1 MLSDASFDYFDNLLE
16 DYLSEKPDMKSFSI
30 GQSVFPLIHV
40 HSEDDFSDSGQGS
53 PGSSASTRL
62 SNSPDPISN
71 WESNIER
78 SIWGSILDDL
88 PDEILSTEIDN
99 HLNNLQ
105 NALIHEND
113 IVLENV
119 INSLD
124 DESCLL
130 TMCTK
135 EILNNIETDQNY
147 VSNTE
152 SHEKISPTS
161 NDFNL
166 SISNESDEVEKS
178 VQLLPLLQNFLQNSN
193 IKVGKNVFFIQK
205 NQVAT
210 STPSASHHS
219 DIAIQQVNISTPT
232 VFSQKSSLQNLIGLS
247 KNSTLN
253 DKRDEILTSVSKIK
267 NVKQRSNIED
277 HNYVNDVARDAI
289 GTNSEKQGSIL
300 KLTDEEK
307 RLLEL
312 ENVVLPENF
321 GLTKDEEKIL
331 KKVRRKIKNK
341 QSAMESRRRRKDYID
356 SLEQRVKN
364 CTDIN
369 LTLKKKVD
377 SLTDENKSLLKQ
389 LKELQKFFSTS
400 VQQSHNTKKG
410 TCLAVLALTFGLLF
424 LPFNS
429 MPGNILKSSTEA
441 PNQANVF
448 RSRTLL
454 HLKKQKDYEAFENDA
469 VLPHS
474 DIYNRTYLTSDFKV
488 FSEEMRNKIEQ
499 LLTED
504 SGSNLLKTTLD
515 VYMNSIKLSRD
526 WELKKLDP
534 INVLE
539 FHQDDVS
546 Y

>member
-147 VSNTE
+147 
-152 SHEKISPTS
+152 
-161 NDFNL
+161 
-166 SISNESDEVEKS
+166 
-178 VQLLPLLQNFLQNSN
+178 
-193 IKVGKNVFFIQK
+193 
-205 NQVAT
+205 VAT

>member
-1 MLSDASFDYFDNLLE
+1 MLSDAPFDYFDNLFE

-30 GQSVFPLIHV
+30 GQSVFPLTHV
-40 HSEDDFSDSGQGS
+40 HSEDDFSDSGHGS
-53 PGSSASTRL
+53 PGSCVSTRL

-99 HLNNLQ
+99 HLNNFQ
-105 NALIHEND
+105 NASRHEND

-135 EILNNIETDQNY
+135 EILNNIETDENY
-147 VSNTE
+147 DTKSQ
-152 SHEKISPTS
+152 EKISQTS

-178 VQLLPLLQNFLQNSN
+178 VQLLPFLQNFLQNSS
-193 IKVGKNVFFIQK
+193 IKVGENVFFIQK

-210 STPSASHHS
+210 STPSASHYS
-219 DIAIQQVNISTPT
+219 DIAVQQVNISTPT
-232 VFSQKSSLQNLIGLS
+232 VFSQKSSLQNLAGLS
-247 KNSTLN
+247 KTSTLN
-253 DKRDEILTSVSKIK
+253 DKQNEILTSVSKIK
-267 NVKQRSNIED
+267 NAKQPNNIED
-277 HNYVNDVARDAI
+277 HNYFNGVARDAI
-289 GTNSEKQGSIL
+289 GTNSEKQESML

-341 QSAMESRRRRKDYID
+341 QSAMESRRRRKEYID

-410 TCLAVLALTFGLLF
+410 TCFAVLALTFGLLF

-429 MPGNILKSSTEA
+429 MSGNILKSSTEV

-454 HLKKQKDYEAFENDA
+454 HLKKQNNYEAFENDA

-515 VYMNSIKLSRD
+515 VYMNSIKLSRN

-546 Y
+546 SY

>member
-1 MLSDASFDYFDNLLE
+1 MLSDAPFDYFDNLFE

-30 GQSVFPLIHV
+30 GQSVFPLTHV
-40 HSEDDFSDSGQGS
+40 HSEDDFSDSGHGS
-53 PGSSASTRL
+53 PGSCVSTRL

-99 HLNNLQ
+99 HLNNFQ
-105 NALIHEND
+105 NASRHEND

-135 EILNNIETDQNY
+135 EILNNIETDENY
-147 VSNTE
+147 DTKSQ
-152 SHEKISPTS
+152 EKISPTS

-178 VQLLPLLQNFLQNSN
+178 VQLLPFLQNFLQNSS
-193 IKVGKNVFFIQK
+193 IKVGENVFFIQK

-210 STPSASHHS
+210 STPSASHYS
-219 DIAIQQVNISTPT
+219 DIAVQQVNISTPT
-232 VFSQKSSLQNLIGLS
+232 VFSQKFSLQNLAGLS
-247 KNSTLN
+247 KTSTLN
-253 DKRDEILTSVSKIK
+253 DKQNEILTSVSKIK
-267 NVKQRSNIED
+267 NAKQPNNIED
-277 HNYVNDVARDAI
+277 HNYFNGVARDAI
-289 GTNSEKQGSIL
+289 GTNSEKQESML

-341 QSAMESRRRRKDYID
+341 QSAMESRRRRKEYID

-410 TCLAVLALTFGLLF
+410 TCFAVLALTFGLLF

-429 MPGNILKSSTEA
+429 MSGNILKSSTEV

-454 HLKKQKDYEAFENDA
+454 HLKKQNNYEAFENDA

-515 VYMNSIKLSRD
+515 VYMNSIKLSRN

-546 Y
+546 SY